1 MDTLLASAPSRQ
13 DPPGPRARY
22 PGELMARFAGANRL
36 DFFTPLPARYGDVV
50 SWRIGRQRIVL
61 LVHPDDIR
69 DVLVT
74 NQRMFV
80 KGRALQR
87 AKRLIGEGLLTSE
100 GEFHLRQRRLVQ
112 PAFHRARVAGYIDT
126 MVRAADA
133 MRSQWHDGATI
144 DINAEMMRLTMAIV
158 ARTLFGADV
167 ESDADRVAGALH
179 DVFASFDL
187 GFSPL
192 APLLDRLPTSKQRRF
207 QRARRTLDDIVYGMI
222 RARRQQPPQS
232 GEDTSDLL
240 SMLLAA
246 QDTEGDGTGMSDEQL
261 RDELLTLFIAGHET
275 TANALSWTWLLLARH
290 ADVRAQ
296 LDAEL
301 DAVLGDRLATA
312 DDVPRLPFTRAI
324 VAESMRLYPP
334 AYIIG
339 RRSLVP
345 YRVRDWELP
354 AGTIFVASQH
364 LTHRDARWWP
374 EPHRFRPARWL
385 EPDERP
391 RFAYFP
397 FGGGTRLCVGESFA
411 WSEAVVL
418 LAALAQRWRVDVAVP
433 DPAPEPIITLRPRG
447 GMAARL
453 VAR

>member
-1 MDTLLASAPSRQ
+1 MDTLLASA
-13 DPPGPRARY
+13 PPGPRARY

-36 DFFTPLPARYGDVV
+36 AFFTPLPARYGDVV

-74 NQRMFV
+74 NQRAFM
-80 KGRALQR
+80 KGRALER

-126 MVRAADA
+126 MVRAAIT
-133 MRSQWHDGATI
+133 MRAQWHDGATV

-167 ESDADRVAGALH
+167 EADADRVAGALH

-192 APLLDRLPTSKQRRF
+192 APLLDRLPTSRQRRF
-207 QRARRTLDDIVYGMI
+207 QRARRTLDDIVYGII
-222 RARRQQPPQS
+222 RARRQS
-232 GEDTSDLL
+232 ASHGAEDTGDLL

-246 QDTEGDGTGMSDEQL
+246 QDTEGDGTGMSDQQL

-290 ADVRAQ
+290 TDARTQ
-296 LDAEL
+296 LEAEL
-301 DAVLGDRLATA
+301 DTVLGDRAPTA
-312 DDVPRLPFTRAI
+312 DDVSNLPFTRAV

-339 RRSLVP
+339 RRALVP
-345 YRVRDWELP
+345 YRVRNWEMP
-354 AGTIFVASQH
+354 AGTIFVVSQH

-374 EPHRFRPARWL
+374 EPDRFRPTRWL
-385 EPDERP
+385 EPDARP

-397 FGGGTRLCVGESFA
+397 FGGGTRVCVGESFA
-411 WSEAVVL
+411 WSEAIVL
-418 LAALAQRWRVDVAVP
+418 LATLAQRWRVEVARP
-433 DPAPEPIITLRPRG
+433 DPQLEPIITLRPRG
-447 GMAARL
+447 GMWATLAR
-453 VAR
+453 R